1 MHRCGHGGLSHFQGE
16 LIVRITRAFVV
27 TLLAALCA
35 ALPLGSAQA
44 ADTGLLRLAH
54 LSPDTPPVDV
64 YVDSVSSPGAGQS
77 FPGVGYGTVSDY
89 QQVPPGSYAISMR
102 QAGADPNSP
111 PVLSTTVEVGV
122 GQARTVAGVGPFA
135 DLGLEVLED
144 DLTTPATGSAR
155 VRVVA
160 AAASAEQLAV
170 ALADGSSVATG
181 LAFSETSD
189 YVEVPAGAT
198 TLQVTP
204 AGGQPVS
211 LPVDVA
217 GGSVYSVLVLDSPNG
232 GLSVRPTLDAAGAA
246 AVPTGGVEAGA
257 GGAADGSPLPVVV
270 TGVLATLA
278 VAAGLVTMS
287 SRTARRASAGRHSA
301 AS

>member
-1 MHRCGHGGLSHFQGE
+1 M
-16 LIVRITRAFVV
+16 RITRAVV
-27 TLLAALCA
+27 VALLAALCT
-35 ALPLGSAQA
+35 ALPLGSSAQA

-102 QAGADPNSP
+102 QAGAEPTSP
-111 PVLSTTVEVGV
+111 PVLSTTVEVSA

-144 DLTTPATGSAR
+144 DLTTPESGTAR

-160 AAASAEQLAV
+160 AAASAEQLRV
-170 ALADGSSVATG
+170 ALADGTSVADE

-189 YVEVPAGAT
+189 YVEVPAGAS
-198 TLQVTP
+198 TLEVTP
-204 AGGQPVS
+204 ADGGPVS

-217 GGSVYSVLVLDSPNG
+217 GGSVYSVLVLDSPG
-232 GLSVRPTLDAAGAA
+232 SGLTVRPTLDAAGPS
-246 AVPTGGVEAGA
+246 AVPVGGVKAGA
-257 GGAADGSPLPVVV
+257 GGAAASSPLPLLG
-270 TGVLATLA
+270 TGLLVVLAA
-278 VAAGLVTMS
+278 VAVLVAFAG
-287 SRTARRASAGRHSA
+287 RTGRRIPAGRHSA
-301 AS
+301 DS